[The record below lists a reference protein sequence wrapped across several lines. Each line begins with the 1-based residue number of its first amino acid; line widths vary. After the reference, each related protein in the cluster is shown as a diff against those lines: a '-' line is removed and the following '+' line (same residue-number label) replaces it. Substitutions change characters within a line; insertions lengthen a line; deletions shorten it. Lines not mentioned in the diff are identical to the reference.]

1 MKEKELSIVL
11 GLSRDLIK
19 ELRTS
24 YKEGEDWSR
33 LESKKPQTLWEVD
46 WSESGVRKLKMN
58 LGIDPIKELESPEA
72 KNGIVKG
79 SCKNLRLLRVLI
91 DGKEHN
97 VICRDN
103 TKFRTGMDVTVK
115 WDGNRWCVVKHPR
128 FNGKY

>member
-19 ELRTS
+19 ELRSS

-33 LESKKPQTLWEVD
+33 IESKKPQTLWEVNWTD
-46 WSESGVRKLKMN
+46 EGVNKLKMN
-58 LGIDPIKELESPEA
+58 LGIDPLKPMESPSE
-72 KNGIVKG
+72 KKGIVKG
-79 SCKNLRLLRVLI
+79 NCKNIRLLRVLI

-115 WDGNRWCVVKHPR
+115 WDGSRWCVVKHPR
-128 FNGKY
+128 YNGKY

>member
-24 YKEGEDWSR
+24 YKEGEDWTR

-58 LGIDPIKELESPEA
+58 LGIDPVKELASPEE

-79 SCKNLRLLRVLI
+79 NCKNIRMLRVLI

-115 WDGNRWCVVKHPR
+115 WDGTRWCVVKHPR